1 MPCGPPRRTGF
12 LPRSGK
18 FKGSLYES
26 RCFLTPGAGHVLLLC
41 LLIRLF
47 FHAGKSAL
55 HWAAAVNNV
64 EATLLLLKN
73 GANRDMQDNKVRSG
87 LRAGGREAAPREA
100 GPSLSS
106 HRPLVR
112 SQDTERSE
120 RDRNWV
126 HRAGAKASA
135 CLGKGQGRALRL
147 LGPHCAP
154 GRPVK
159 NFGVTFLAFVPCV
172 FPALPFHVVFVGTC
186 FCLVGFPTTLSL
198 CSWSLGRVPFVFPP
212 LDSRSHFPSL
222 AHLLSFIFS
231 FPLFL
236 FLCMFFSLLSLT
248 YSCFPP
254 FFPS

>member
-26 RCFLTPGAGHVLLLC
+26 RCFLTPGAGHVLLLW

-112 SQDTERSE
+112 SQDTGERE
-120 RDRNWV
+120 
-126 HRAGAKASA
+126 GQE
-135 CLGKGQGRALRL
+135 LGPQSRSKGIGLSREGPGSSPPPARPPLCTGPSCEELRCHL
-147 LGPHCAP
+147 LGLCPLCVP
-154 GRPVK
+154 RP
-159 NFGVTFLAFVPCV
+159 AVPRCV
-172 FPALPFHVVFVGTC
+172 RGHV
-186 FCLVGFPTTLSL
+186 
-198 CSWSLGRVPFVFPP
+198 
-212 LDSRSHFPSL
+212 
-222 AHLLSFIFS
+222 LLSGWFS
-231 FPLFL
+231 YHS
-236 FLCMFFSLLSLT
+236 FSLLLVTGPSPV
-248 YSCFPP
+248 CF
-254 FFPS
+254 SSSEL